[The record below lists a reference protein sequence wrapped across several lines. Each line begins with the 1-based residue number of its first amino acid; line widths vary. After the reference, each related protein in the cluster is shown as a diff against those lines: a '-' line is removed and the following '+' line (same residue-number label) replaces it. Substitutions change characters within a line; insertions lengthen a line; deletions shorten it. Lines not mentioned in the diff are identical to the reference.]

1 MQSFTYCDIVGHLK
15 NVNPT
20 LAQVP
25 NRITNI
31 EFTTVSSTIA
41 NMLLAAGILFLLIFS
56 IFQD

>member
-1 MQSFTYCDIVGHLK
+1 VGHLK